1 MASYEN
7 LTLEIS
13 EPIARVTINRP
24 KVLNALAEEAA
35 LLAEGGAKSDERY
48 MSRVAH
54 LAPPP
59 DLPARLDI
67 KE

>member
-1 MASYEN
+1 
-7 LTLEIS
+7 
-13 EPIARVTINRP
+13 
-24 KVLNALAEEAA
+24 
-35 LLAEGGAKSDERY
+35 

-67 KE
+67 KGAQDSKE

>member
-1 MASYEN
+1 VLHWVLRN
-7 LTLEIS
+7 F
-13 EPIARVTINRP
+13 EPDETDPKDGWVP
-24 KVLNALAEEAA
+24 KVLHALAEESA
-35 LLAEGGAKSDERY
+35 LLAEGGAKADERY

-59 DLPARLDI
+59 DLPARLNL

>member
-1 MASYEN
+1 MAAETSVYV
-7 LTLEIS
+7 
-13 EPIARVTINRP
+13 ANRI
-24 KVLNALAEEAA
+24 
-35 LLAEGGAKSDERY
+35 GGAGNVVMFVFDAFPPVQIRGAKADEKY

-67 KE
+67 KGLGSKE